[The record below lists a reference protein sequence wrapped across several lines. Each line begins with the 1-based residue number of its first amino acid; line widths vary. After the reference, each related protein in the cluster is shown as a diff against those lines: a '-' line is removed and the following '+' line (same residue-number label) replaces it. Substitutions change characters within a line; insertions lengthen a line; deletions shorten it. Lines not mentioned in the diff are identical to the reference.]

1 MLPIQRIRDD
11 PESVRDGARRKG
23 ESAPIDELLAVDA
36 EARALRTTV
45 EQARAEQRSASAAM
59 RGKPS
64 DEQLASLTE
73 LKQRIQDG
81 EARLAELDQR
91 VEAMLLEVPNPPHE
105 SVPDGGGPEDN
116 VVARTWGERAEIS
129 VSTRSPT
136 TSSVSASV
144 CSTSSEQ

>member
-23 ESAPIDELLAVDA
+23 ETAPIDELLAVDT
-36 EARALRTTV
+36 EARSLRTTV
-45 EQARAEQRSASAAM
+45 EQARAEQRVGSAAM

-64 DEQLASLTE
+64 DEQLAALTA

-91 VEAMLLEVPNPPHE
+91 VETLLLEVPNPPHE
-105 SVPDGGGPEDN
+105 SVPDGAGPDDN
-116 VVARTWGERAEIS
+116 VVARTWGERAEL
-129 VSTRSPT
+129 RLRP
-136 TSSVSASV
+136 AAALRDR
-144 CSTSSEQ
+144 